1 MTVFAAPSIELK
13 EHTAEEI
20 LSGIPNS
27 FRETSLI
34 IPKVP
39 SDPTN
44 NLVRSYPAA
53 DFLAL
58 FEVLV
63 SFHQEE

>member
-13 EHTAEEI
+13 EHTADEI

-27 FRETSLI
+27 LRETSLI

-44 NLVRSYPAA
+44 NLVRS
-53 DFLAL
+53 
-58 FEVLV
+58 
-63 SFHQEE
+63 

>member
-13 EHTAEEI
+13 EQTADEI

-27 FRETSLI
+27 LRDTSLI

-44 NLVRSYPAA
+44 NLVRS
-53 DFLAL
+53 
-58 FEVLV
+58 
-63 SFHQEE
+63 